1 MDRPDDF
8 YEELF
13 DVCCELMAAIRNVPQ
28 PVVAAVDGIA
38 TAAGC
43 QVVAAC
49 DLVVAT
55 DRSRFATPGVRIG
68 LFCSVPMVPLSRAI
82 GRKRALEMLLTGDP
96 RRRRHRGRV
105 GVGEQGWC
113 PPGSCRRPL
122 PTWPGGSG
130 RFSAGVLAI
139 GKRAFYEQLDRAEP
153 EAYEYTASGHGGQRR
168 HGRCPGGHRGRSSR
182 SARRSGPCRRRRRE
196 TRPRCR
202 GVAKRKRRPL
212 VRSASVQPGIVGPS
226 RPVPRH
232 IARPAVCSQRPRGA
246 GTGAHVAG
254 ALAGGDRGDAPRRG
268 GRRRDPAH
276 RRPAGLSPG
285 SPPTPSTRSSTPRCS
300 PGVRTPARSGT
311 EPSRNRFARR

>member
-1 MDRPDDF
+1 MTGGNGSQATGHVRVSRDGDIGEVLLDNPARRNPLGLAVLRDLIAAVTGFGADPAVRVIVVSGTPPAFSAGHDLAEMVDRPDDF

-28 PVVAAVDGIA
+28 PVLAAVDGIA

-96 RRRRHRGRV
+96 IDAATAAEWGLVNRVVPAGELQEAVADLAGRI
-105 GVGEQGWC
+105 
-113 PPGSCRRPL
+113 
-122 PTWPGGSG
+122 G

-153 EAYEYTASGHGGQRR
+153 EAYEYTRQVMAANAAMDDAQEGIG
-168 HGRCPGGHRGRSSR
+168 
-182 SARRSGPCRRRRRE
+182 AFLE
-196 TRPRCR
+196 KRPP
-202 GVAKRKRRPL
+202 VWPA
-212 VRSASVQPGIVGPS
+212 PS
-226 RPVPRH
+226 Q
-232 IARPAVCSQRPRGA
+232 AA
-246 GTGAHVAG
+246 G
-254 ALAGGDRGDAPRRG
+254 
-268 GRRRDPAH
+268 DPA
-276 RRPAGLSPG
+276 A
-285 SPPTPSTRSSTPRCS
+285 
-300 PGVRTPARSGT
+300 V
-311 EPSRNRFARR
+311 

>member
-1 MDRPDDF
+1 MTGGNGSRATGHVRVSRDGDIGEVLLDNPARRNPLSLAVLQDLISAVTGFGADPAVRVIVVSGTPPAFSAGHDLAEMVDRSDDF

-96 RRRRHRGRV
+96 IDAATAAEWGLVNRVVPAGELQEAVTDLAGRI
-105 GVGEQGWC
+105 
-113 PPGSCRRPL
+113 
-122 PTWPGGSG
+122 G
-130 RFSAGVLAI
+130 RFSADVLAI

-153 EAYEYTASGHGGQRR
+153 QAYEYTRQVMAANAAMDDAQEGIG
-168 HGRCPGGHRGRSSR
+168 
-182 SARRSGPCRRRRRE
+182 AFLE
-196 TRPRCR
+196 KRPP
-202 GVAKRKRRPL
+202 VWPA
-212 VRSASVQPGIVGPS
+212 PS
-226 RPVPRH
+226 Q
-232 IARPAVCSQRPRGA
+232 AA
-246 GTGAHVAG
+246 G
-254 ALAGGDRGDAPRRG
+254 
-268 GRRRDPAH
+268 DPA
-276 RRPAGLSPG
+276 A
-285 SPPTPSTRSSTPRCS
+285 
-300 PGVRTPARSGT
+300 V
-311 EPSRNRFARR
+311 

>member
-1 MDRPDDF
+1 MTGGNGSQATGHVRVSRDGDIGEVLLDNPARRNPLSLAVLRDLISAVTGFGADPAVRVIVVSGTPPAFSAGHDLAEMVDRPDDF

-96 RRRRHRGRV
+96 IDAATAAEWGLVNRVVPAGELQEAVTDLAGRI
-105 GVGEQGWC
+105 
-113 PPGSCRRPL
+113 
-122 PTWPGGSG
+122 G

-153 EAYEYTASGHGGQRR
+153 QAYEYTRQVMAANAAMDDAQEGIG
-168 HGRCPGGHRGRSSR
+168 
-182 SARRSGPCRRRRRE
+182 AFLE
-196 TRPRCR
+196 KRPP
-202 GVAKRKRRPL
+202 VWPA
-212 VRSASVQPGIVGPS
+212 PS
-226 RPVPRH
+226 Q
-232 IARPAVCSQRPRGA
+232 AA
-246 GTGAHVAG
+246 G
-254 ALAGGDRGDAPRRG
+254 
-268 GRRRDPAH
+268 DPA
-276 RRPAGLSPG
+276 A
-285 SPPTPSTRSSTPRCS
+285 
-300 PGVRTPARSGT
+300 V
-311 EPSRNRFARR
+311 

>member
-1 MDRPDDF
+1 MTGGNGSQATGHVRLSRNGDIGEVLLDNPARRNPLSLAVLRDLIAALNRFGADPAVRVIVVSGTPPAFSAGHDLAEMVDRPDDF

-96 RRRRHRGRV
+96 VDAATAAEWGLVNRVVPAGELQEAVADLAGRI
-105 GVGEQGWC
+105 
-113 PPGSCRRPL
+113 
-122 PTWPGGSG
+122 G

-153 EAYEYTASGHGGQRR
+153 EAYEYTRQVMAANAAMDDAQEGIG
-168 HGRCPGGHRGRSSR
+168 
-182 SARRSGPCRRRRRE
+182 AFLE
-196 TRPRCR
+196 KRPP
-202 GVAKRKRRPL
+202 VW
-212 VRSASVQPGIVGPS
+212 
-226 RPVPRH
+226 PVP
-232 IARPAVCSQRPRGA
+232 SQAA
-246 GTGAHVAG
+246 G
-254 ALAGGDRGDAPRRG
+254 
-268 GRRRDPAH
+268 DPA
-276 RRPAGLSPG
+276 A
-285 SPPTPSTRSSTPRCS
+285 
-300 PGVRTPARSGT
+300 V
-311 EPSRNRFARR
+311 

>member
-1 MDRPDDF
+1 MTGGNGSRATGHVRVSRDGDIGEVLLDNPARRNPLSLAVLRDLIEALNRFGADPAVRVIVVAGTPPAFSAGHDLAEMVDRPDDF

-96 RRRRHRGRV
+96 VDAATAAEWGLVNRVVPAGELQEAVADLAGRI
-105 GVGEQGWC
+105 
-113 PPGSCRRPL
+113 
-122 PTWPGGSG
+122 G

-153 EAYEYTASGHGGQRR
+153 EAYEYTRQVMAANAAMDDAQEGIG
-168 HGRCPGGHRGRSSR
+168 
-182 SARRSGPCRRRRRE
+182 AFLE
-196 TRPRCR
+196 KRPP
-202 GVAKRKRRPL
+202 VWPA
-212 VRSASVQPGIVGPS
+212 PS
-226 RPVPRH
+226 Q
-232 IARPAVCSQRPRGA
+232 AA
-246 GTGAHVAG
+246 G
-254 ALAGGDRGDAPRRG
+254 
-268 GRRRDPAH
+268 DPA
-276 RRPAGLSPG
+276 A
-285 SPPTPSTRSSTPRCS
+285 
-300 PGVRTPARSGT
+300 V
-311 EPSRNRFARR
+311 

>member
-1 MDRPDDF
+1 MPGGNGSQVTSHVRVSRNGDIGEVLLDNPARRNPLSLAVLRDLIAAVDGFGADPAVRVIVLSGTPPAFSAGHDLAEMVDRSDDF

-55 DRSRFATPGVRIG
+55 EGSRFATPGVRIG

-96 RRRRHRGRV
+96 IDAAPAADWGLVNRVVPAGELQEAVADLAGRI
-105 GVGEQGWC
+105 
-113 PPGSCRRPL
+113 
-122 PTWPGGSG
+122 G

-153 EAYEYTASGHGGQRR
+153 EAYDHTRR
-168 HGRCPGGHRGRSSR
+168 VMAANAAMDDAQEGIG
-182 SARRSGPCRRRRRE
+182 AFLDK
-196 TRPRCR
+196 RP
-202 GVAKRKRRPL
+202 P
-212 VRSASVQPGIVGPS
+212 IW
-226 RPVPRH
+226 
-232 IARPAVCSQRPRGA
+232 PAPAAADG
-246 GTGAHVAG
+246 
-254 ALAGGDRGDAPRRG
+254 
-268 GRRRDPAH
+268 DPA
-276 RRPAGLSPG
+276 A
-285 SPPTPSTRSSTPRCS
+285 
-300 PGVRTPARSGT
+300 V
-311 EPSRNRFARR
+311 

>member
-1 MDRPDDF
+1 MTAGNGSQVTGHVRASRDGDIGEVLLDNPARRNPLGLAVLRDIIAAVTGFGADPAVRVIVVSGTPPAFSAGHDLAEMVDRPDDF

-28 PVVAAVDGIA
+28 PVLAAVDGIA

-96 RRRRHRGRV
+96 IDAATAAEWGLVNRVVPAGQLQEAVADLAGRI
-105 GVGEQGWC
+105 
-113 PPGSCRRPL
+113 
-122 PTWPGGSG
+122 G

-153 EAYEYTASGHGGQRR
+153 EAYEYTRQVMATNAAMDDAQEGIG
-168 HGRCPGGHRGRSSR
+168 
-182 SARRSGPCRRRRRE
+182 AFLE
-196 TRPRCR
+196 KRPP
-202 GVAKRKRRPL
+202 VWPA
-212 VRSASVQPGIVGPS
+212 PS
-226 RPVPRH
+226 
-232 IARPAVCSQRPRGA
+232 PAA
-246 GTGAHVAG
+246 G
-254 ALAGGDRGDAPRRG
+254 
-268 GRRRDPAH
+268 DPA
-276 RRPAGLSPG
+276 A
-285 SPPTPSTRSSTPRCS
+285 
-300 PGVRTPARSGT
+300 V
-311 EPSRNRFARR
+311 

>member
-1 MDRPDDF
+1 MTGGNGSQVTGHVRVSRNGDVGEVLLDNPARRNPLGLAVLQDLISAVTGLGADPAVRVIVVSGTPPAFSAGHDLAEMVDRPDDF

-28 PVVAAVDGIA
+28 PVIAAVDGIA

-96 RRRRHRGRV
+96 IDAATAAEWGLVNRVVPAGELREAVADLAGRI
-105 GVGEQGWC
+105 
-113 PPGSCRRPL
+113 
-122 PTWPGGSG
+122 G

-153 EAYEYTASGHGGQRR
+153 EAYEYTRQVMAANAAMDDAQEGIG
-168 HGRCPGGHRGRSSR
+168 
-182 SARRSGPCRRRRRE
+182 AFLE
-196 TRPRCR
+196 KRPP
-202 GVAKRKRRPL
+202 VWPA
-212 VRSASVQPGIVGPS
+212 PS
-226 RPVPRH
+226 Q
-232 IARPAVCSQRPRGA
+232 AA
-246 GTGAHVAG
+246 G
-254 ALAGGDRGDAPRRG
+254 
-268 GRRRDPAH
+268 DPA
-276 RRPAGLSPG
+276 A
-285 SPPTPSTRSSTPRCS
+285 
-300 PGVRTPARSGT
+300 V
-311 EPSRNRFARR
+311 

>member
-1 MDRPDDF
+1 MTAGNGSQVTGHVRVSRDGDVGEVLLDNPARRNPLGLAVLRDLVAAVTGFGADPAVRVIVVSGTPPAFSAGHDLAEMVDRPDDF

-28 PVVAAVDGIA
+28 PVLAAVDGIA

-96 RRRRHRGRV
+96 IDAATAAEWGLVNRVVPAGELQQAVADLAGRI
-105 GVGEQGWC
+105 
-113 PPGSCRRPL
+113 
-122 PTWPGGSG
+122 G

-153 EAYEYTASGHGGQRR
+153 EAYEYTRQVMAANAAMDDAQEGIG
-168 HGRCPGGHRGRSSR
+168 
-182 SARRSGPCRRRRRE
+182 AFLE
-196 TRPRCR
+196 KRPP
-202 GVAKRKRRPL
+202 VWPA
-212 VRSASVQPGIVGPS
+212 PS
-226 RPVPRH
+226 
-232 IARPAVCSQRPRGA
+232 PAA
-246 GTGAHVAG
+246 G
-254 ALAGGDRGDAPRRG
+254 
-268 GRRRDPAH
+268 DPA
-276 RRPAGLSPG
+276 A
-285 SPPTPSTRSSTPRCS
+285 
-300 PGVRTPARSGT
+300 V
-311 EPSRNRFARR
+311 

>member
-1 MDRPDDF
+1 MTGGNGSRATGHVRVSRDGDIGEVLLDNPARRNPLSLAVLRDLISAVTGFGADPAVRVIVVSGTPPAFSAGHDLAEMVDRPDDF

-28 PVVAAVDGIA
+28 PVIAAVDGIA

-96 RRRRHRGRV
+96 IDAATAAEWGLVNRVVPAGELQEAVTDLAGRI
-105 GVGEQGWC
+105 
-113 PPGSCRRPL
+113 
-122 PTWPGGSG
+122 G

-153 EAYEYTASGHGGQRR
+153 QAYEYTRQVMAANAAMDDAQEGIG
-168 HGRCPGGHRGRSSR
+168 
-182 SARRSGPCRRRRRE
+182 AFLE
-196 TRPRCR
+196 KRPP
-202 GVAKRKRRPL
+202 VWPA
-212 VRSASVQPGIVGPS
+212 PS
-226 RPVPRH
+226 Q
-232 IARPAVCSQRPRGA
+232 AA
-246 GTGAHVAG
+246 G
-254 ALAGGDRGDAPRRG
+254 
-268 GRRRDPAH
+268 DPA
-276 RRPAGLSPG
+276 A
-285 SPPTPSTRSSTPRCS
+285 
-300 PGVRTPARSGT
+300 V
-311 EPSRNRFARR
+311 

>member
-1 MDRPDDF
+1 MAGGNGSQVTSHVRVSRNGDIGEVLLDNPARRNPLSLAVLRDLITAVTSFGVDPAVRVIVISGTPPAFSAGHDLAEMVDRSDAF

-55 DRSRFATPGVRIG
+55 EGSRFATPGVRIG

-96 RRRRHRGRV
+96 IDAATAADWGLVNRVVPAGELQEAVADLAGRI
-105 GVGEQGWC
+105 
-113 PPGSCRRPL
+113 
-122 PTWPGGSG
+122 G

-153 EAYEYTASGHGGQRR
+153 EAYDYTRR
-168 HGRCPGGHRGRSSR
+168 VMAANAAMDDAQEGIGAFLGK
-182 SARRSGPCRRRRRE
+182 
-196 TRPRCR
+196 RP
-202 GVAKRKRRPL
+202 
-212 VRSASVQPGIVGPS
+212 
-226 RPVPRH
+226 PVW
-232 IARPAVCSQRPRGA
+232 PAPPATDG
-246 GTGAHVAG
+246 
-254 ALAGGDRGDAPRRG
+254 
-268 GRRRDPAH
+268 DPA
-276 RRPAGLSPG
+276 A
-285 SPPTPSTRSSTPRCS
+285 
-300 PGVRTPARSGT
+300 V
-311 EPSRNRFARR
+311 

>member
-1 MDRPDDF
+1 MTAGNGSQVTGHVRVSRNGDIGEVLLDNPARRNPLGLAVLRDLISAVTGLGADPAVRVIVVSGTPPAFSAGHDLAEMVDRPDDF

-96 RRRRHRGRV
+96 IDAATAAEWGLVNRVVPAGELQEAVADLAGRI
-105 GVGEQGWC
+105 
-113 PPGSCRRPL
+113 
-122 PTWPGGSG
+122 G

-153 EAYEYTASGHGGQRR
+153 EAYEYTRQVMAANAAMDDAQEGIEAFLQK
-168 HGRCPGGHRGRSSR
+168 
-182 SARRSGPCRRRRRE
+182 
-196 TRPRCR
+196 RPP
-202 GVAKRKRRPL
+202 VWPA
-212 VRSASVQPGIVGPS
+212 PS
-226 RPVPRH
+226 Q
-232 IARPAVCSQRPRGA
+232 AA
-246 GTGAHVAG
+246 G
-254 ALAGGDRGDAPRRG
+254 
-268 GRRRDPAH
+268 DPA
-276 RRPAGLSPG
+276 A
-285 SPPTPSTRSSTPRCS
+285 
-300 PGVRTPARSGT
+300 V
-311 EPSRNRFARR
+311 